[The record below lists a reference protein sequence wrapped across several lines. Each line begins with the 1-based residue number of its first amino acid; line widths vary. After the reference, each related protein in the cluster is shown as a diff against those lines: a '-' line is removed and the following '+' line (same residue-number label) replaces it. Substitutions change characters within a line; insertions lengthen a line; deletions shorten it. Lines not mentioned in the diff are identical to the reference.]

1 MDNEMTH
8 EQKEKLKT
16 WAEKRDELLQEIAV
30 LQLSYE
36 KLKKS
41 NKELANSSSDIEER
55 MFEIRGRIKEL
66 LTKEIELVPLTI
78 KKIANLETKKTVLE
92 TEVTN
97 LIKMI
102 EVLTSQKASLE
113 SDVSLSL
120 DNFEILKDGAI
131 VLDKVVDHVTVVSK
145 NNAEKIDLLV
155 ANLGTSLEELID
167 VNKKNVFETNIVI
180 DKVPKMIMECQKHGL
195 INKKI

>member
-1 MDNEMTH
+1 MTH

-92 TEVTN
+92 TEVIN

-155 ANLGTSLEELID
+155 ANLGTSLEELVD

>member
-155 ANLGTSLEELID
+155 ANLGTSLEELVD